1 MEKLDIGE
9 VIGFLKTVPLLSSLT
24 ASELAGLAEGSKTLT
39 YEKDSYIFKK
49 YAFPNNLFIIK
60 SGTIEEIV
68 TDSNDFT
75 TIVKTR
81 QKTDYLGELGV
92 ILNEPYIST
101 ARTLSDVELIGIP
114 REAFCLLV
122 FSHEKVMKFILK
134 TLSQRL
140 QNSAET
146 AISFLM
152 FNSEGRVAYRMLM
165 MLRELDEASTN
176 IQTTQEHLSQLCGVA
191 RQTVSNIL
199 SGWKRDGIIETHRG
213 FIEILN
219 REELI
224 EIFLENTVCR

>member
-1 MEKLDIGE
+1 
-9 VIGFLKTVPLLSSLT
+9 
-24 ASELAGLAEGSKTLT
+24 
-39 YEKDSYIFKK
+39 
-49 YAFPNNLFIIK
+49 
-60 SGTIEEIV
+60 
-68 TDSNDFT
+68 
-75 TIVKTR
+75 
-81 QKTDYLGELGV
+81 
-92 ILNEPYIST
+92 
-101 ARTLSDVELIGIP
+101 
-114 REAFCLLV
+114 
-122 FSHEKVMKFILK
+122 MKFILK

-165 MLRELDEASTN
+165 MLRDLDESSTN